1 MQIMNCIKCKE
12 DINARR
18 LKALPKTKVCVSCS
32 TTEAVSCVDVIYH
45 KTGNT
50 IQIMD
55 KQSADKIN
63 KLAKRS
69 GFGIMSGMKGSSGG
83 GIDYKNIGKV
93 SVWRVPTEDDYQR
106 ALKKVGEFID
116 LEKRD
121 KALSFV
127 QNQYESKLINGKHV
141 FNLNT
146 IIKTLLPLPIKEEV
160 YVKDEILDEEV
171 LHAFRNWKNSKI
183 YK

>member
-1 MQIMNCIKCKE
+1 MNCKQCKNK
-12 DINARR
+12 IQKQR
-18 LKALPKTKVCVSCS
+18 LYALPKTKVCVSCS

-83 GIDYKNIGKV
+83 AIKSKPTSNVK
-93 SVWRVPTEDDYQR
+93 VWRLPTEEDYQR
-106 ALKKVGEFID
+106 VLKKIGMMID
-116 LEKRD
+116 IYGRIKCIDYIDE
-121 KALSFV
+121 
-127 QNQYESKLINGKHV
+127 QYYNKLINSNHA
-141 FNLNT
+141 FNLRT
-146 IIKTLLPLPIKEEV
+146 IVETLLPKNDITQKE
-160 YVKDEILDEEV
+160 L
-171 LHAFRNWKNSKI
+171 S
-183 YK
+183 